1 MAWIRVALSS
11 KASLLPIVWLGYS
24 SSTFLIPSGQGLSSI
39 CHRALQPNQNMR
51 VQISSIVL
59 TALTLMVLF
68 EGSAAAPVIKARSP
82 NGFWDGFNRFANK
95 PFKDWF

>member
-1 MAWIRVALSS
+1 
-11 KASLLPIVWLGYS
+11 
-24 SSTFLIPSGQGLSSI
+24 
-39 CHRALQPNQNMR
+39 MR

>member
-1 MAWIRVALSS
+1 
-11 KASLLPIVWLGYS
+11 
-24 SSTFLIPSGQGLSSI
+24 
-39 CHRALQPNQNMR
+39 MR

-68 EGSAAAPVIKARSP
+68 EGSAAAPVIEARSP
-82 NGFWDGFNRFANK
+82 KGFWKSFNRFANK